1 MFFRIVPV
9 VAVLLVVCG
18 SPLLAQDRDQ
28 PASSSEGGLFKG
40 TPQEQAA
47 CRPDAVKFCSDS
59 IPDSFRVLACLQE
72 HEKKLGKAC
81 KKVLESHGQL

>member
-9 VAVLLVVCG
+9 AALMLAIGG
-18 SPLLAQDRDQ
+18 SPLLAQERDQ
-28 PASSSEGGLFKG
+28 PAASQDGGLFKG

-47 CRPDAVKFCSDS
+47 CRPDAVKFCSDA

-72 HEKKLGKAC
+72 HQKKLTKRC
-81 KKVLESHGQL
+81 KEVLDSHGQL